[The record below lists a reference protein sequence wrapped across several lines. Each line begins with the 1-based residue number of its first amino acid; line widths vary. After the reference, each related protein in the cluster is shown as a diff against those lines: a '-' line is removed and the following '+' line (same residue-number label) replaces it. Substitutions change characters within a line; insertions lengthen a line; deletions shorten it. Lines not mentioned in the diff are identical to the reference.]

1 MLARMCA
8 PLLRL
13 CKKQEKKKRRNK
25 NKEKQK
31 EELEELKKNT

>member
-1 MLARMCA
+1 MLSRICTSLM
-8 PLLRL
+8 RL

-31 EELEELKKNT
+31 EEMEELKKNT